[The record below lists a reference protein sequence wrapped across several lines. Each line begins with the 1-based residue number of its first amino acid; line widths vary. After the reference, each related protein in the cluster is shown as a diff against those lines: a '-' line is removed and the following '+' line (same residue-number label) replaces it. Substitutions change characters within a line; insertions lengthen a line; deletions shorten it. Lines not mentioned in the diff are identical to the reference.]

1 MLLLHALPHRN
12 ARLHNELSPST
23 CPNPLQ
29 PYTLKPTKLDSA
41 SPASEVSEAEGDTRS
56 CEDSFRPSSP
66 YLPQGHHE
74 APLLKVYGTSGL
86 GFEVSGDLLG
96 AGLQETI
103 LIK

>member
-1 MLLLHALPHRN
+1 MLLLHALPQRTTPQRTFTKYVPQPPT
-12 ARLHNELSPST
+12 ALHPET
-23 CPNPLQ
+23 
-29 PYTLKPTKLDSA
+29 TKLDSA